1 MRSAMHTELAV
12 ALLSRM
18 IWLKAGL
25 RVQVLCLLVRHV
37 SGASDGGGHVP
48 ADGGHWAHA
57 GHCHL
62 HGLHCCPHCR
72 HHVRLC
78 GGLPTGM
85 LTLTP
90 SHCMRGGQ
98 CYSQNK
104 QFSPRGSDH
113 YRHHVWPCV
122 LPTRRFVLR
131 KTQTLQSWRTFISL
145 YIKYMR

>member
-1 MRSAMHTELAV
+1 MHTELAV

-85 LTLTP
+85 LALTP

-98 CYSQNK
+98 CFSQNK
-104 QFSPRGSDH
+104 QFSPGGSDH
-113 YRHHVWPCV
+113 YRHHVWPCGC
-122 LPTRRFVLR
+122 LPAGLSYARPNTAVVENIHISIY
-131 KTQTLQSWRTFISL
+131 KTHALT
-145 YIKYMR
+145 